1 MKWNASCCFLFTKF
15 CYSPWVHCSKKTGQ
29 LMRSI
34 YLSVFSVL
42 SVSRDKLWKHWTT
55 ERKKWLFICEIWVID
70 QMWGQDGWILAR
82 FFFCEFMDWEGVEV
96 HKLAKKEW
104 GQCPAILTEQAW
116 LIKDLLYGFRGNFS
130 CGTRRAVPSGQNSS
144 ILPARVASHSA
155 GFDSSCPL
163 TGLAI

>member
-70 QMWGQDGWILAR
+70 QMWDQDGWILAR
-82 FFFCEFMDWEGVEV
+82 FFFCVFLDQGEVEV
-96 HKLAKKEW
+96 LKHSKKKENEADI
-104 GQCPAILTEQAW
+104 QPSW
-116 LIKDLLYGFRGNFS
+116 LRTSLIHKGFITWVIEPIS
-130 CGTRRAVPSGQNSS
+130 CGTQRLMKSGHHLARSS
-144 ILPARVASHSA
+144 SQSQSRMWFILVHTVR
-155 GFDSSCPL
+155 
-163 TGLAI
+163 